1 VQSGNES
8 DPFLFH
14 SPIALSLEIYRL
26 MTPSPDEI
34 FEVYDKNYILARLLL
49 YTGLEAHVR

>member
-1 VQSGNES
+1 MNA
-8 DPFLFH
+8 
-14 SPIALSLEIYRL
+14 SPGEV
-26 MTPSPDEI
+26 